1 MLLFFDEFSM
11 LLERLVSSTGNLLL
25 NGDFNFHVNDPSDST
40 SSQFLDL
47 LNPIWI
53 SSLCTPTHKNN
64 NVLDL
69 VITRS
74 GETSVSNLSVHDPVI
89 SDHFAVHCSLA
100 IKKPPNAK
108 LTVMNRKLCNIHSDS
123 LFTDIRSSSLYN
135 SPSLDL
141 SELCDQY
148 DSVLSSIL
156 DKHAPLRKRVIT
168 IRPRAPWYSEEIKE
182 QKVICRRLERRWRRS
197 RLTSDYQSYTAQRT
211 VVKNTIFKSKMDYYS
226 SLIYS
231 AESDSKTLFRTIT
244 RLLHR
249 KADKLFPTSSSADDL
264 ANKFVHF
271 FLVENSQYQK

>member
-1 MLLFFDEFSM
+1 M
-11 LLERLVSSTGNLLL
+11 T
-25 NGDFNFHVNDPSDST
+25 
-40 SSQFLDL
+40 
-47 LNPIWI
+47 
-53 SSLCTPTHKNN
+53 
-64 NVLDL
+64 
-69 VITRS
+69 
-74 GETSVSNLSVHDPVI
+74 
-89 SDHFAVHCSLA
+89 
-100 IKKPPNAK
+100 
-108 LTVMNRKLCNIHSDS
+108 RKLCNIDSDS
-123 LFTDIRSSSLYN
+123 LCTDIRSSSLYN

-168 IRPRAPWYSEEIKE
+168 TRPRAPWYSEEIKE

-197 RLTSDYQSYTAQRT
+197 RLTSDYQSYTDQRT

-249 KADKLFPTSSSADDL
+249 KADKLFPTSSSAVDL

-271 FLVENSQYQK
+271 FEEKIVNIRSNLGTLAIPDFFRTLDTSSLTCQLVNFVPTSNTELSNFANSIIIKSCILDPLFRSSTSIYVYQLS